1 MSRIPAAG
9 DIWSLTDGTAERGMV
24 LVGRVG
30 ATDAATVPVTANISL
45 AGESSPIIP
54 PGRSHTGQPLLVLSG
69 RAKRYRLEDFGSCLI
84 EAAVT
89 PLQSRW
95 MAVEESQSPVPA
107 HSRR

>member
-9 DIWSLTDGTAERGMV
+9 DIWSLKDGTAERGMV

-30 ATDAATVPVTANISL
+30 AAAAATVPVTKNVSL

-54 PGRSHTGQPLLVLSG
+54 AGRSHAGKPLLVLSG
-69 RAKRYRLEDFGSCLI
+69 RANRHRLEDFGSCLI

-89 PLQSRW
+89 PEQAGW

-107 HSRR
+107 SSSR